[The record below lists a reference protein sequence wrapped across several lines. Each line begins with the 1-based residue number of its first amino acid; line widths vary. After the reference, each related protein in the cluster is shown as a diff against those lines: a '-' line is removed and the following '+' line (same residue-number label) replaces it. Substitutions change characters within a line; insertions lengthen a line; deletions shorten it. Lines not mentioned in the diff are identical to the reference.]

1 MAERNETAGA
11 TKIPLSGADSA
22 APLAAVAAGLF
33 ALVLIA
39 AIAIGVVDGDDK
51 SQAVVSIATAAF
63 GVIGSVVG
71 SYFGVKVGAEGTQ
84 RALEAHKAEAARAQA
99 YAAHLPE
106 ARARQALIDADK
118 MARGEPIES
127 EASGSA
133 DTG

>member
-1 MAERNETAGA
+1 MAERNETAGV
-11 TKIPLSGADSA
+11 TKTPLGWADSA
-22 APLAAVAAGLF
+22 APLVAVAAGLF
-33 ALVLIA
+33 ALLLIA
-39 AIAIGVVDGDDK
+39 AIAIGVVHGH
-51 SQAVVSIATAAF
+51 SEAVVSIATAAF

-127 EASGSA
+127 EAPDSA
-133 DTG
+133 DTD